1 MYYKL
6 KKDTISYLNDKEL
19 DFSLRGFRYLGYI
32 LENYDDLFDVKITN
46 VYKETGKEFKATASS
61 VERCLRHLFSK
72 TDNKEN
78 NKKIIWEMIIE
89 YKNIYEQEA

>member
-32 LENYDDLFDVKITN
+32 LENYDDLFDYKITN
-46 VYKETGKEFKATASS
+46 VYKETGKVFKATASS

-72 TDNKEN
+72 IDNKVN

-89 YKNIYEQEA
+89 YRNIYEQEA